1 MTRAGK
7 WRDFC
12 TKLNTTNSKTVDLK
26 VNQTEKKIKAKQKNA
41 TAENSI

>member
-1 MTRAGK
+1 MTHAGK

-26 VNQTEKKIKAKQKNA
+26 MNQTEKKIKAKQKNA